1 MEMTDCNLIINK
13 IKQSMDDIKKMNET
27 TFDDGEYIDIDKKIN
42 EVQKIIDKNS
52 SIDLERKTLVLISK
66 EKNKNIEIYYLIY
79 LLFSVLFI
87 IIQICIIFLYN

>member
-1 MEMTDCNLIINK
+1 MKDCNLIINK

-27 TFDDGEYIDIDKKIN
+27 TFDDGEYIDVDKKIN
-42 EVQKIIDKNS
+42 EAQKIIDKNS

>member
-1 MEMTDCNLIINK
+1 MEMKDCNLIINK
-13 IKQSMDDIKKMNET
+13 IKQSMDYIKKMNET

-42 EVQKIIDKNS
+42 EAQKIIDKNS

>member
-1 MEMTDCNLIINK
+1 MKDCNLIINK
-13 IKQSMDDIKKMNET
+13 IKQSMNDIKKMNET
-27 TFDDGEYIDIDKKIN
+27 TFDDGEYIDVDKKIN
-42 EVQKIIDKNS
+42 EAQKIIDKNS